1 MPVFT
6 KSSDASHKIQLE
18 SHLIYAIW
26 SHKQAHAGQVAELEV
41 RTSFVGNGAQI
52 KITCYTDNG
61 KKLDKIDGTV
71 YNNRFDG
78 SIVIP
83 DKVKSDDMIY
93 FEAELPK
100 HKLKG
105 ESNTIPVRPAIKV
118 SNFQWDRQEVKR
130 EETVTL
136 TCQFESGVTD
146 DDDARVII
154 YEHNPN
160 SCDFPV
166 VSIPTKIKD
175 NKVEM
180 QWEFNYQD
188 PTKEIPTDSEMQKYQ
203 KKYVNP
209 EFFFVVVVD
218 GVRMGIKQESGLMK
232 FKDWVE
238 ILLVD
243 SKDRPIADHDFTVTF
258 ADGTQGSGT
267 TDGFGKATIK
277 NCCAGPYTVKARGI
291 ESLQTVDC
299 NNSEI

>member
-78 SIVIP
+78 SVVIP
-83 DKVKSDDMIY
+83 DKVKPDDMIY

-105 ESNTIPVRPAIKV
+105 ESNSIPVRPAIKV
-118 SNFQWDRQEVKR
+118 SKFQWDRQEVKR

-218 GVRMGIKQESGLMK
+218 GVRIGIKQESGLMV
-232 FKDWVE
+232 FKDVFE
-238 ILLVD
+238 INLKNIRNEPLTNREYVL
-243 SKDRPIADHDFTVTF
+243 RF
-258 ADGTQGSGT
+258 ADGSERSGKL
-267 TDGFGKATIK
+267 DQNGHAQEVDIPPGKINLELK
-277 NCCAGPYTVKARGI
+277 K
-291 ESLQTVDC
+291 QK
-299 NNSEI
+299 